1 MSVMNPNIEASKDP
15 QICSE
20 QDIALYDTQSSG
32 INVTTC
38 KETVAIL
45 ESTSNSVD
53 KTKMQSLK
61 VIVTTICGL
70 PARQG
75 VLSYVSPIL
84 PCCNHIKPKIS
95 DFGWN
100 LNPFLIACV
109 TITYTMCHLDC
120 NLNFKHHFFKRSLY
134 ADPGSHSLWH

>member
-61 VIVTTICGL
+61 VIVTTI
-70 PARQG
+70 
-75 VLSYVSPIL
+75 
-84 PCCNHIKPKIS
+84 
-95 DFGWN
+95 
-100 LNPFLIACV
+100 
-109 TITYTMCHLDC
+109 
-120 NLNFKHHFFKRSLY
+120 
-134 ADPGSHSLWH
+134 